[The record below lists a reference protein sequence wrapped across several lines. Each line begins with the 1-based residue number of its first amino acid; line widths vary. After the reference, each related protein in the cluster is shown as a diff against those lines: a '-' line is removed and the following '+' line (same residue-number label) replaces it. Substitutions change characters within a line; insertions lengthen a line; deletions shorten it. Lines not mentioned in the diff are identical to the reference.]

1 MAHGKG
7 TSHDPAWAG
16 TEAIAH
22 GLERRRS
29 PPSSA
34 LDGCA
39 LRLDD
44 ASFVTGI
51 TLVADGGGEMV
62 DVGTLALV

>member
-16 TEAIAH
+16 IEAIAH
-22 GLERRRS
+22 GLEQRRS
-29 PPSSA
+29 PPSRA

-44 ASFVTGI
+44 ASFVTRI
-51 TLVADGGGEMV
+51 TLVAGGGGGIV
-62 DVGTLALV
+62 DVGALALV